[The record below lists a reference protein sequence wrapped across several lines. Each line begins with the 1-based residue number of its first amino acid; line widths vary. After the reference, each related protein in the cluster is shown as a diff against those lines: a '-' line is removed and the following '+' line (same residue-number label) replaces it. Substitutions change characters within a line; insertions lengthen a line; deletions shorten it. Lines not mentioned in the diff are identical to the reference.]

1 MTLFAIPY
9 IMNVFF
15 RKIKRKLFIV
25 VVIIIMYEN
34 MYKQYYVYLYEIL
47 KQQGKVIKFI
57 IIVTCVVFCTD
68 VDDMSLCASFDT
80 I

>member
-9 IMNVFF
+9 IMNVF

-57 IIVTCVVFCTD
+57 IIATCVVFCTD